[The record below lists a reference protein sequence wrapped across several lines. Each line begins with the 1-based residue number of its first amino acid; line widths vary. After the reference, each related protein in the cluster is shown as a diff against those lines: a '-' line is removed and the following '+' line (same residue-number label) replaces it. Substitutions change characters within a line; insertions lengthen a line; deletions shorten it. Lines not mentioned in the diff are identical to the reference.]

1 MRGLRTMSLSSR
13 GLKPVPLK
21 RTMCLAVASRVVWQ
35 RCKPLTRVI
44 GLWWINPPGLICNPA
59 RCTSIPEQAK
69 RSSRSCSR
77 AMSHRARSQVLGG
90 RTSLIGLRCS
100 MSTVIGPGR
109 MSGATL
115 KNKPLSN
122 GFRSA
127 WAN

>member
-1 MRGLRTMSLSSR
+1 
-13 GLKPVPLK
+13 
-21 RTMCLAVASRVVWQ
+21 MCLVAASRVVWR

-44 GLWWINPPGLICNPA
+44 GLWWINLPGLICNPA
-59 RCTSIPEQAK
+59 RFTSIPEQVK
-69 RSSRSCSR
+69 RLSRSCSR
-77 AMSHRARSQVLGG
+77 ATSHHARSLVLGG
-90 RTSLIGLRCS
+90 RTSLIGLQCS
-100 MSTVIGPGR
+100 MNTRIGPGR